1 MKKAILAMG
10 LALALLSTA
19 CSGSSN
25 QSSRAAQASSTAA
38 AAPADTAYCGTYR
51 GTLPAADCPG
61 IKTVLTIAADSTYTL
76 SSQYIDR
83 QAEPQV
89 TSGVYHLKQ
98 GGKLIELV
106 TPSTGETTYYMIK
119 DAKSI
124 VMTDSAGTEPQGPTA
139 KFYVLTRDKR

>member
-1 MKKAILAMG
+1 MKMKKAILAMG
-10 LALALLSTA
+10 LVVALLSTA
-19 CSGSSN
+19 CSGGGN
-25 QSSRAAQASSTAA
+25 T
-38 AAPADTAYCGTYR
+38 APAPREAATTTDTAYCGTYQ

-61 IKTVLTIAADSTYTL
+61 IKTVLTIAADSTYPL

-83 QAEPQV
+83 QAQPVV

-106 TPSTGETTYYMIK
+106 TPSSGEKTYYKIK

-124 VMTDSAGTEPQGPTA
+124 VMTDSAGVEPQGPTA
-139 KFYVLTRDKR
+139 KFYVLKR

>member
-1 MKKAILAMG
+1 MKKLILAM
-10 LALALLSTA
+10 ALVVALLSTA
-19 CSGSSN
+19 CSGGGN
-25 QSSRAAQASSTAA
+25 TAPAPRETAA
-38 AAPADTAYCGTYR
+38 PTTDTAYCGTYQ

-83 QAEPQV
+83 QAQPAV
-89 TSGVYHLKQ
+89 TSGVYHFKQ

-106 TPSTGETTYYMIK
+106 TPSSGEKTYYKIK

-124 VMTDSAGTEPQGPTA
+124 VMTDSAGIEPQGPTA
-139 KFYVLTRDKR
+139 KFYVLKR

>member
-1 MKKAILAMG
+1 MKKLISAM
-10 LALALLSTA
+10 ALVVALLSTA
-19 CSGSSN
+19 CSGGGN
-25 QSSRAAQASSTAA
+25 TAPAPREA
-38 AAPADTAYCGTYR
+38 AAPTTDTAYCGTYQ

-83 QAEPQV
+83 QAQPVV

-106 TPSTGETTYYMIK
+106 TPSSGEKTYYKIK

-124 VMTDSAGTEPQGPTA
+124 VMTDSAGIEPQGPTA
-139 KFYVLTRDKR
+139 KFYVLTR

>member
-1 MKKAILAMG
+1 MKKLILAMG
-10 LALALLSTA
+10 LVGALLSTA
-19 CSGSSN
+19 CSGGGN
-25 QSSRAAQASSTAA
+25 TAPAPREA
-38 AAPADTAYCGTYR
+38 AAPTTDTAYCGTYQ
-51 GTLPAADCPG
+51 GTLPAADSPG

-83 QAEPQV
+83 QAQPVV

-106 TPSTGETTYYMIK
+106 TPSSGEKNYYKIK

-124 VMTDSAGTEPQGPTA
+124 VMTDSAGIEPQGPTA
-139 KFYVLTRDKR
+139 KFYVLKR

>member
-1 MKKAILAMG
+1 MKKLISAM
-10 LALALLSTA
+10 ALVVALLSTA
-19 CSGSSN
+19 CSGGGN
-25 QSSRAAQASSTAA
+25 TAPAPRETAA
-38 AAPADTAYCGTYR
+38 PTTDTAYCGTYQ

-83 QAEPQV
+83 QAQPVV

-106 TPSTGETTYYMIK
+106 TPSSGEKTYYKIK

-124 VMTDSAGTEPQGPTA
+124 VMTDSAGIEPQGPTA
-139 KFYVLTRDKR
+139 KFYVLKR

>member
-1 MKKAILAMG
+1 MKKLILAM
-10 LALALLSTA
+10 ALVVALLSTA
-19 CSGSSN
+19 CSGGGN
-25 QSSRAAQASSTAA
+25 TAPAPREA
-38 AAPADTAYCGTYR
+38 AAPTTDTAYCGTYQ

-83 QAEPQV
+83 QAQPVV

-106 TPSTGETTYYMIK
+106 TPSSGEKTYYKIK

-124 VMTDSAGTEPQGPTA
+124 VMTDSAGIEPQGPTA
-139 KFYVLTRDKR
+139 KFYVLTR

>member
-1 MKKAILAMG
+1 MKKLISAM
-10 LALALLSTA
+10 ALVVALLSTA
-19 CSGSSN
+19 CSGGGN
-25 QSSRAAQASSTAA
+25 TAPAPRETAA
-38 AAPADTAYCGTYR
+38 PTTDTAYCGTYQ

-83 QAEPQV
+83 QAQPVV

-106 TPSTGETTYYMIK
+106 TPSSGEKTYYKIK

-124 VMTDSAGTEPQGPTA
+124 VMTDSAGVEPQGPTA
-139 KFYVLTRDKR
+139 KFYVLKR

>member
-1 MKKAILAMG
+1 MKKLISAM
-10 LALALLSTA
+10 ALVVALLSTA
-19 CSGSSN
+19 CSGGGN
-25 QSSRAAQASSTAA
+25 TAPAPRETAA
-38 AAPADTAYCGTYR
+38 PTTDTAYCGTYQ

-83 QAEPQV
+83 QAQPVV

-98 GGKLIELV
+98 SGKLIELV
-106 TPSTGETTYYMIK
+106 TPSSGEKTYYKIK

-124 VMTDSAGTEPQGPTA
+124 VMTDSAGIEPQGPTA
-139 KFYVLTRDKR
+139 KFYVLTR

>member
-1 MKKAILAMG
+1 MKKLILAM
-10 LALALLSTA
+10 ALVVALLSTA
-19 CSGSSN
+19 CSGGGN
-25 QSSRAAQASSTAA
+25 TAPAQREA
-38 AAPADTAYCGTYR
+38 AAPTTDTAYCGTYQ

-83 QAEPQV
+83 QAQPVV

-106 TPSTGETTYYMIK
+106 TPSSGEKTYYKIK

-124 VMTDSAGTEPQGPTA
+124 VMTDSAGIEPQGPTA
-139 KFYVLTRDKR
+139 KFYVLKR

>member
-1 MKKAILAMG
+1 MKMKKLILAMG
-10 LALALLSTA
+10 LALTVLSTA
-19 CSGSSN
+19 CGGGN
-25 QSSRAAQASSTAA
+25 TAPAPRETAA
-38 AAPADTAYCGTYR
+38 PTTDTAYCGTYQ

-83 QAEPQV
+83 QAQPVV

-106 TPSTGETTYYMIK
+106 TPSSGEKTYYKIK

-124 VMTDSAGTEPQGPTA
+124 VMTDSAGIEPQGPTA
-139 KFYVLTRDKR
+139 KFYVLTR

>member
-1 MKKAILAMG
+1 MKMKKLISAM
-10 LALALLSTA
+10 ALVVALLSTA
-19 CSGSSN
+19 CSGGGN
-25 QSSRAAQASSTAA
+25 T
-38 AAPADTAYCGTYR
+38 APAPREAATPTTDTAYCGTYQ

-83 QAEPQV
+83 QAQPVV

-106 TPSTGETTYYMIK
+106 TPSSGEKTYYKIK

-124 VMTDSAGTEPQGPTA
+124 VMTDSAGVEPQGPTA
-139 KFYVLTRDKR
+139 KFYVLTR

>member
-1 MKKAILAMG
+1 MKKLISAM
-10 LALALLSTA
+10 ALVVALLSTA
-19 CSGSSN
+19 CSGGGN
-25 QSSRAAQASSTAA
+25 TAPAPREA
-38 AAPADTAYCGTYR
+38 AAPTTDTAYCGTYQ

-83 QAEPQV
+83 QAQPVV

-106 TPSTGETTYYMIK
+106 TPSSGEKTYYKIK

-124 VMTDSAGTEPQGPTA
+124 VMTDSAGIEPQGPTA
-139 KFYVLTRDKR
+139 KFYVLKR

>member
-1 MKKAILAMG
+1 MKKLILAM
-10 LALALLSTA
+10 ALVVALLSTA
-19 CSGSSN
+19 CSGGGN
-25 QSSRAAQASSTAA
+25 TAPAPRETAA
-38 AAPADTAYCGTYR
+38 TPTDTAYCGTYQ
-51 GTLPAADCPG
+51 GTRPAADCPG

-83 QAEPQV
+83 QAQPVV

-106 TPSTGETTYYMIK
+106 TPSSGEKTYYKIK

-124 VMTDSAGTEPQGPTA
+124 VMTDSAGIEPQGPTA
-139 KFYVLTRDKR
+139 KFYVLKR

>member
-1 MKKAILAMG
+1 MKMKKLILAMG
-10 LALALLSTA
+10 LALTVLSTA
-19 CSGSSN
+19 CGGN
-25 QSSRAAQASSTAA
+25 TAPAPREA
-38 AAPADTAYCGTYR
+38 AAPTTDTAYCGTYQ

-83 QAEPQV
+83 QAQPVV

-106 TPSTGETTYYMIK
+106 TPSSGEKTYYKIK

-124 VMTDSAGTEPQGPTA
+124 VMTDSAGIEPQGPTA
-139 KFYVLTRDKR
+139 KFYVLKR

>member
-1 MKKAILAMG
+1 MKMKKAIFAMG
-10 LALALLSTA
+10 LVVALLSTA
-19 CSGSSN
+19 CSGGGN
-25 QSSRAAQASSTAA
+25 TAPAPREA
-38 AAPADTAYCGTYR
+38 AAPTTDTAYCGTYQ

-83 QAEPQV
+83 QAQPVV

-106 TPSTGETTYYMIK
+106 TPSSGEKTYYKI
-119 DAKSI
+119 DESGRLYEAPWE
-124 VMTDSAGTEPQGPTA
+124 A
-139 KFYVLTRDKR
+139 

>member
-1 MKKAILAMG
+1 MKKLILAM
-10 LALALLSTA
+10 ALVVALLSTA
-19 CSGSSN
+19 CSGGGN
-25 QSSRAAQASSTAA
+25 TAPAPRETAA
-38 AAPADTAYCGTYR
+38 TPTDTAYCGTYQ

-83 QAEPQV
+83 QAQPVV

-106 TPSTGETTYYMIK
+106 TPSSGEKTYYKIK

-124 VMTDSAGTEPQGPTA
+124 VMTDSAGIEPQGPTA
-139 KFYVLTRDKR
+139 KFYVLKR

>member
-1 MKKAILAMG
+1 MKKLISAM
-10 LALALLSTA
+10 ALVVALLSTA
-19 CSGSSN
+19 CSGGGN
-25 QSSRAAQASSTAA
+25 TAPAPRETAA
-38 AAPADTAYCGTYR
+38 NPTDTAYCGTYQ

-61 IKTVLTIAADSTYTL
+61 IKMVLTIAADSTYTL

-83 QAEPQV
+83 QAQPVV

-106 TPSTGETTYYMIK
+106 TPSSGEKTYYKIK

-124 VMTDSAGTEPQGPTA
+124 VMTDSAGIEPQGPTA
-139 KFYVLTRDKR
+139 KFYVLKR

>member
-1 MKKAILAMG
+1 MKMKKAILAMG
-10 LALALLSTA
+10 LALTVLSTA
-19 CSGSSN
+19 CSGGGN
-25 QSSRAAQASSTAA
+25 TALAPRETAA
-38 AAPADTAYCGTYR
+38 PTTDTAYCGTYQ

-83 QAEPQV
+83 QAQPVV

-106 TPSTGETTYYMIK
+106 TPSSGEKTYYKIK

-124 VMTDSAGTEPQGPTA
+124 VMTDSAGIEPQGPTA
-139 KFYVLTRDKR
+139 KFYVLKR

>member
-1 MKKAILAMG
+1 M
-10 LALALLSTA
+10 
-19 CSGSSN
+19 
-25 QSSRAAQASSTAA
+25 
-38 AAPADTAYCGTYR
+38 
-51 GTLPAADCPG
+51 PAADCPG

-83 QAEPQV
+83 QAQPVV

-106 TPSTGETTYYMIK
+106 TPSSGEKTYYKIK

-124 VMTDSAGTEPQGPTA
+124 VMTDSAGIEPQGPTA
-139 KFYVLTRDKR
+139 KFYVLKR

>member
-1 MKKAILAMG
+1 MKKLISAM
-10 LALALLSTA
+10 ALVVALLSTA
-19 CSGSSN
+19 CSGGGN
-25 QSSRAAQASSTAA
+25 TAPAPRETAA
-38 AAPADTAYCGTYR
+38 PTTDTAYCGTYQ

-76 SSQYIDR
+76 SSPYIDR
-83 QAEPQV
+83 QGQPVV

-106 TPSTGETTYYMIK
+106 PPSSGEKPYYKIK

-124 VMTDSAGTEPQGPTA
+124 VMTDSAGIEPQGPTA
-139 KFYVLTRDKR
+139 KFYVLKR

>member
-1 MKKAILAMG
+1 MKKLISAM
-10 LALALLSTA
+10 ALVVALLSTA
-19 CSGSSN
+19 CSGGGN
-25 QSSRAAQASSTAA
+25 TAPAPREA
-38 AAPADTAYCGTYR
+38 AAPTTDTAYCGTYQ

-76 SSQYIDR
+76 SSQYIGR
-83 QAEPQV
+83 QAQPVV

-106 TPSTGETTYYMIK
+106 TPSSGEKTYYKIK

-124 VMTDSAGTEPQGPTA
+124 VMTDSAGIEPQGPTA
-139 KFYVLTRDKR
+139 KFYVLKR

>member
-1 MKKAILAMG
+1 MKKLILAM
-10 LALALLSTA
+10 ALVVALLSTA
-19 CSGSSN
+19 CSGGGN
-25 QSSRAAQASSTAA
+25 TAPAPRETAA
-38 AAPADTAYCGTYR
+38 PTTDTAYCGTYQ

-83 QAEPQV
+83 QAQPVV

-106 TPSTGETTYYMIK
+106 TPSSGEKTYYKIK

-124 VMTDSAGTEPQGPTA
+124 VMTDSAGIEPQGPTA
-139 KFYVLTRDKR
+139 KFYVLKR

>member
-1 MKKAILAMG
+1 MKKLILAMG
-10 LALALLSTA
+10 LALTVLSTA
-19 CSGSSN
+19 CSGGGN
-25 QSSRAAQASSTAA
+25 TAPALREA
-38 AAPADTAYCGTYR
+38 AAPTTDIAYCCTYQ

-83 QAEPQV
+83 QAQPVV

-106 TPSTGETTYYMIK
+106 TPSSGEKTYYKIK

-124 VMTDSAGTEPQGPTA
+124 VMTDSAGIEPQGPTG
-139 KFYVLTRDKR
+139 KFYVLKR

>member
-1 MKKAILAMG
+1 MKKLISAM
-10 LALALLSTA
+10 ALVVALLSTA
-19 CSGSSN
+19 CSGGGN
-25 QSSRAAQASSTAA
+25 TAPAPRETAA
-38 AAPADTAYCGTYR
+38 TPTDTAYCGTYQ

-83 QAEPQV
+83 QAQPVV

-106 TPSTGETTYYMIK
+106 TPSSGEKTYYKIK

-124 VMTDSAGTEPQGPTA
+124 VMTDSAGVEPQGPTA
-139 KFYVLTRDKR
+139 KFYVLTR

>member
-1 MKKAILAMG
+1 MA
-10 LALALLSTA
+10 LALAVLATA
-19 CSGSSN
+19 CSGGGN
-25 QSSRAAQASSTAA
+25 TAS
-38 AAPADTAYCGTYR
+38 APREASAPDTAYCGTYR

-83 QAEPQV
+83 QAQPVV

-106 TPSTGETTYYMIK
+106 TPSSGETTYYMIK
-119 DAKSI
+119 DAQSI
-124 VMTDSAGTEPQGPTA
+124 VMTDSAGIEPQGPTA
-139 KFYVLTRDKR
+139 KFYVLTR

>member
-1 MKKAILAMG
+1 MKKLISAM
-10 LALALLSTA
+10 ALVVALLSTA
-19 CSGSSN
+19 CSGGGN
-25 QSSRAAQASSTAA
+25 TAPAQRETAA
-38 AAPADTAYCGTYR
+38 TPTDTAYCGTYQ

-83 QAEPQV
+83 QAQPVV

-106 TPSTGETTYYMIK
+106 TPSSGEKTYYKIK

-124 VMTDSAGTEPQGPTA
+124 VMTDSAGVEPQGPTA
-139 KFYVLTRDKR
+139 KFYVLKR

>member
-1 MKKAILAMG
+1 MKMKKLILAM
-10 LALALLSTA
+10 ALVVALLSTA
-19 CSGSSN
+19 CSGGGN
-25 QSSRAAQASSTAA
+25 TAPAPRETAA
-38 AAPADTAYCGTYR
+38 TPTDTAYCGTYQ

-83 QAEPQV
+83 QAQPVV

-106 TPSTGETTYYMIK
+106 TPSSGEKTYYKIK

-124 VMTDSAGTEPQGPTA
+124 VMTDSAGIEPQGPTA
-139 KFYVLTRDKR
+139 KFYVLKR

>member
-1 MKKAILAMG
+1 MKMKKLISAM
-10 LALALLSTA
+10 ALVVALLSTA
-19 CSGSSN
+19 CSGGGN
-25 QSSRAAQASSTAA
+25 TAPAPRETAA
-38 AAPADTAYCGTYR
+38 TPTDTAYCGTYQ

-83 QAEPQV
+83 QAQPVV

-106 TPSTGETTYYMIK
+106 TPSSGEKTYYKIK

-124 VMTDSAGTEPQGPTA
+124 VMTDSAGIEPQGPTA
-139 KFYVLTRDKR
+139 KFYVLKR

>member
-1 MKKAILAMG
+1 MKKLILAMG
-10 LALALLSTA
+10 LALTVLSTA
-19 CSGSSN
+19 CSGGGN
-25 QSSRAAQASSTAA
+25 TAPALREA
-38 AAPADTAYCGTYR
+38 AAPTTDIAYCGTYQ

-83 QAEPQV
+83 QAQPVV
-89 TSGVYHLKQ
+89 TSGVYHLKP

-106 TPSTGETTYYMIK
+106 TPSSGEKTYYKIK

-124 VMTDSAGTEPQGPTA
+124 VMTDSAGIEPQGPTG
-139 KFYVLTRDKR
+139 KFYVLKR

>member
-1 MKKAILAMG
+1 MKMKKLISAM
-10 LALALLSTA
+10 ALVVALLSTA
-19 CSGSSN
+19 CSGGGN
-25 QSSRAAQASSTAA
+25 T
-38 AAPADTAYCGTYR
+38 APAPREAATPTTDTAYCGTYQ

-83 QAEPQV
+83 QAQPVV

-106 TPSTGETTYYMIK
+106 TPSSGEKTYYKIK

-124 VMTDSAGTEPQGPTA
+124 VMTDSAGIEPQGPTA
-139 KFYVLTRDKR
+139 KFYVLKR

>member
-1 MKKAILAMG
+1 MKKLISAM
-10 LALALLSTA
+10 ALVVALLSTA
-19 CSGSSN
+19 CSGGGN
-25 QSSRAAQASSTAA
+25 TAPTPRETAA
-38 AAPADTAYCGTYR
+38 PTTDTAYCGTYQ

-83 QAEPQV
+83 QAQPVV

-106 TPSTGETTYYMIK
+106 TPSSGEKTYYKIK

-124 VMTDSAGTEPQGPTA
+124 VMTDSAGIEPQGPTA
-139 KFYVLTRDKR
+139 KFYVLKR

>member
-1 MKKAILAMG
+1 MKMKKLISAM
-10 LALALLSTA
+10 ALVVALLSTA
-19 CSGSSN
+19 CSGGGN
-25 QSSRAAQASSTAA
+25 TAPAPRETAA
-38 AAPADTAYCGTYR
+38 PTTDTAYCGTYQ

-83 QAEPQV
+83 QAQPVV

-106 TPSTGETTYYMIK
+106 TPSSGEKTYYKIK

-124 VMTDSAGTEPQGPTA
+124 VMTDSAGVEPQGPTA
-139 KFYVLTRDKR
+139 KFYVLTR

>member
-1 MKKAILAMG
+1 MKKLISAM
-10 LALALLSTA
+10 ALIVALLSTA
-19 CSGSSN
+19 CSGGGN
-25 QSSRAAQASSTAA
+25 TAPAPRETAA
-38 AAPADTAYCGTYR
+38 PTTDTAYCGTYQ

-83 QAEPQV
+83 QAQPVV

-106 TPSTGETTYYMIK
+106 TPSSGEKTYYKIK

-124 VMTDSAGTEPQGPTA
+124 VMTDSAGVEPQGPTA
-139 KFYVLTRDKR
+139 KFYVLKR

>member
-1 MKKAILAMG
+1 MKKLILAM
-10 LALALLSTA
+10 ALVVALLSTA
-19 CSGSSN
+19 CSGGGN
-25 QSSRAAQASSTAA
+25 TAPAPREA
-38 AAPADTAYCGTYR
+38 AAPTTDTAYCGTYQ

-83 QAEPQV
+83 QAQPVV

-106 TPSTGETTYYMIK
+106 TPSSGEKTYYKIK
-119 DAKSI
+119 DTKSI
-124 VMTDSAGTEPQGPTA
+124 VMTDSAGIEPQGPTA
-139 KFYVLTRDKR
+139 KFYVLKR

>member
-1 MKKAILAMG
+1 MKMKKAILAMG
-10 LALALLSTA
+10 LALTVLSTA
-19 CSGSSN
+19 CSGGN
-25 QSSRAAQASSTAA
+25 TAPAPRETAA
-38 AAPADTAYCGTYR
+38 PTTDTAYCGTYQ

-83 QAEPQV
+83 QAQPVV

-106 TPSTGETTYYMIK
+106 TPSSGEKTYYKIK

-124 VMTDSAGTEPQGPTA
+124 VMTDSAGVEPQGPTA
-139 KFYVLTRDKR
+139 KFYVLKR